1 VGWRVGGGIG
11 VEWGGGGGGVEGGHC
26 MWILLSSLE
35 LCAWSCKSNLHAMGY
50 MRVCL
55 SQFTSCYDKI

>member
-35 LCAWSCKSNLHAMGY
+35 LCAWSCKSNLHAACHGLHEG
-50 MRVCL
+50 V
-55 SQFTSCYDKI
+55 SFTGCKLL